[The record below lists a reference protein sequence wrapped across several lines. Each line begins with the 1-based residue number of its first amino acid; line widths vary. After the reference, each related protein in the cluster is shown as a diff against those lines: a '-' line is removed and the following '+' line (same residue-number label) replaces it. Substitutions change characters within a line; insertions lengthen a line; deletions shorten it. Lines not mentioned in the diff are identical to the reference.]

1 MIGKLLPRNAFLFAL
16 MVLFGTICLLSMNLS
31 ADHHTDHDNKFINNT
46 ASQTSL
52 GIYYN
57 EPFVYPGAYGNI
69 LNFSD
74 ISVRYY
80 FAPSLTV
87 KRKGRTTFR
96 SKSDP
101 KKGWVPPGDSISFFP
116 SIDIDMTGGRR
127 GKYTAEGSVSLEL
140 KFDFD
145 GDGNFDEKDTVD
157 SSASIEFTY

>member
-1 MIGKLLPRNAFLFAL
+1 
-16 MVLFGTICLLSMNLS
+16 MNLS
-31 ADHHTDHDNKFINNT
+31 AHHHTDHDNMYLNNT

-52 GIYYN
+52 GIFYS

-87 KRKGRTTFR
+87 KRKGRTVFR

-101 KKGWVPPGDSISFFP
+101 KKGWLPAGDWISFFP
-116 SIDIDMTGGRR
+116 SIDIDMRGGRR
-127 GKYTAEGSVSLEL
+127 GDYVAEGDVSLEL

-157 SSASIEFTY
+157 SFAYLKFRY